1 MMRTP
6 MRVAMLVCAL
16 FVSAGPLLSAQVRM
30 RNSQAQLLRDAAS
43 RESRGDFDGA
53 EEVLRRLLESDPGS
67 SGGLF
72 ALERVLRAKGTIVT
86 ILSVV
91 DAYLDQ
97 DSESSGVRALK
108 LRALVEADSLD
119 EVRQEAEAWIASDVG
134 HEVAYRE
141 ISRVYERAFG
151 TDAALTLLRDGRDV
165 LGNSHALAL
174 EMGDLFVVKGDFAA
188 AAYEW
193 ALAVGDDG
201 SQVATVTRRIQ
212 GLTREVEQTGARVVE
227 QLVESTGIPRRRA
240 AVRIALDLGLGDLAM
255 PAVLAVESELEG
267 RVRATFLADVARRAR
282 DNDLVDAASWAYDEL
297 GEDAATP
304 VERRQFDQSLV
315 DVSLSSGDTVAALEA
330 QRRLARSFTPG
341 SVDRRRATAQVI
353 RLEGTRSDLGRLRGL
368 LLDFREEFPNA
379 PELDDI
385 AATVALALQSRGD
398 REGAT
403 AVLDGIDGPKSSLER
418 GFLLLAVGEM
428 GEGRSALLRAL
439 TGLPPAEATAVIQF
453 TGLLARVSE
462 QGAPALAAAGVEA
475 HRGRPAEAAADLAE
489 ATQRLKGEERP
500 PLLAQAARMASDGD
514 DPELAAAIRR
524 QILDE
529 YPDAPEV
536 GDASLALAQYYVER
550 SNVVEAVRLLEKLIT
565 SRPNAAV
572 VPGARLELERLRG
585 LGW

>member
-151 TDAALTLLRDGRDV
+151 TDAALTLLRDGRDG
-165 LGNSHALAL
+165 LGNAHALAL

-188 AAYEW
+188 AADEW

-212 GLTREVEQTGARVVE
+212 GLTREVEQTGTRVVE

>member
-585 LGW
+585 LGS

>member
-212 GLTREVEQTGARVVE
+212 GLTREVEQTGTRVVE

-368 LLDFREEFPNA
+368 LLDFREEFPSA

-418 GFLLLAVGEM
+418 GFLLLAAGEM

>member
-1 MMRTP
+1 

>member
-1 MMRTP
+1 
-6 MRVAMLVCAL
+6 
-16 FVSAGPLLSAQVRM
+16 
-30 RNSQAQLLRDAAS
+30 
-43 RESRGDFDGA
+43 
-53 EEVLRRLLESDPGS
+53 
-67 SGGLF
+67 
-72 ALERVLRAKGTIVT
+72 
-86 ILSVV
+86 
-91 DAYLDQ
+91 
-97 DSESSGVRALK
+97 
-108 LRALVEADSLD
+108 
-119 EVRQEAEAWIASDVG
+119 
-134 HEVAYRE
+134 
-141 ISRVYERAFG
+141 
-151 TDAALTLLRDGRDV
+151 LTLLRDGRDV

-304 VERRQFDQSLV
+304 VERRQFDQRLV

-418 GFLLLAVGEM
+418 GFLLLAAGEM